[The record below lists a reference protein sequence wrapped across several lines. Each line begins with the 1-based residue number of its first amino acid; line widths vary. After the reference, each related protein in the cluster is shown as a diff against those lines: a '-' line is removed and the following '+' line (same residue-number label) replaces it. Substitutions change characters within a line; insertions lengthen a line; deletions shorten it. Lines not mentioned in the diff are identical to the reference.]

1 MKLKQNVSNAEIA
14 KMFKIDTRSVPWLI
28 DLYINE
34 TEEKKKK
41 IMDKLK
47 RKLKQKD
54 EEVKL
59 VQATLE

>member
-14 KMFKIDTRSVPWLI
+14 KMFKIDTKSVPWLI

-34 TEEKKKK
+34 TEEKKKR

-47 RKLKQKD
+47 RKLN
-54 EEVKL
+54 
-59 VQATLE
+59 